1 MSSRLFFR
9 DISSGTGNRADTARQ
24 RPGPPCALFVRR
36 VLTSRTGVGRGQTRT
51 QSDDASGSLSHLV
64 GRTAFHQDPS
74 GFGRRDQE
82 RRTLMYRPTFAT
94 VNLGALRHNLEV
106 ARRHARGAKTFAVVK
121 ANAYGHGLAR
131 AVGALGAAEGFA
143 LLDLGEAIG
152 LRDAGYR
159 QRVLLLEGF
168 FSPAEFALFA
178 EHRLSA
184 VVHTREQL
192 RMLRQLPKD
201 AALDVFLKINTGMN
215 RLGFTAAEFPDALRA
230 LQTNPGVERV
240 TLMTHFAD
248 ADGTSGVAWQTEVF
262 NKLSTGLDLESSL
275 ANSAAIFR
283 FPETH
288 ADWVRPGIMLYG
300 CSPFSEQTGAQLG
313 LVPVMTLESRVIA
326 VQQLRRGDA
335 VGYGSLFVAD
345 RDMRIGVVTC
355 GYADGYPRHAPTGT
369 PIMVEGRLT
378 RTVGRVSMDMLCAD
392 LSDVPEALV
401 GSRVVL
407 WGEGVPV
414 ERVADAAG
422 TVGYELLCGLA
433 PRVPIRER
441 E

>member
-1 MSSRLFFR
+1 
-9 DISSGTGNRADTARQ
+9 
-24 RPGPPCALFVRR
+24 
-36 VLTSRTGVGRGQTRT
+36 
-51 QSDDASGSLSHLV
+51 
-64 GRTAFHQDPS
+64 
-74 GFGRRDQE
+74 
-82 RRTLMYRPTFAT
+82 MYRPTFASI
-94 VNLGALRHNLEV
+94 NLGALRHNLEV
-106 ARRHARGAKTFAVVK
+106 VRRHAARSKAFAVVK

-131 AVGALGAAEGFA
+131 AVRALSEAEGFA
-143 LLDLGEAIG
+143 LLDLEEAMS
-152 LRDAGYR
+152 LRAAGYR
-159 QRVLLLEGF
+159 QRILLLEGF
-168 FSPAEFALFA
+168 FSPAEFPLYS

-184 VVHTREQL
+184 VVHAREQL

-201 AALDVFLKINTGMN
+201 AGLDVFLKVNTGMN

-230 LQTNPGVERV
+230 LQANPGVSQI

-248 ADGTSGVAWQTEVF
+248 ADGTSGVGWQTAVF
-262 NKLSTGLDLESSL
+262 DRLADGLGLERSL

-300 CSPFSEQTGAQLG
+300 CSPFAEQAGSELG
-313 LVPVMTLESRVIA
+313 LVPAMTLESRIIA
-326 VQQLRRGDA
+326 VQQLRRGDV

-369 PIMVEGRLT
+369 PIMVEGRAT
-378 RTVGRVSMDMLCAD
+378 RTIGRVSMDMLCAD

-407 WGEGVPV
+407 WGEGVAV
-414 ERVADAAG
+414 ERVAEAAG
-422 TVGYELLCGLA
+422 TVGYELLCGIA
-433 PRVPIRER
+433 QRVPVRER

>member
-1 MSSRLFFR
+1 
-9 DISSGTGNRADTARQ
+9 
-24 RPGPPCALFVRR
+24 
-36 VLTSRTGVGRGQTRT
+36 
-51 QSDDASGSLSHLV
+51 
-64 GRTAFHQDPS
+64 
-74 GFGRRDQE
+74 
-82 RRTLMYRPTFAT
+82 MYRPTFAT
-94 VNLGALRHNLEV
+94 INLGALRHNLEV
-106 ARRHARGAKTFAVVK
+106 ARRYAPRSKAFAVVK
-121 ANAYGHGLAR
+121 ANAYGHGLMR
-131 AVGALGAAEGFA
+131 SVGALSEAEGFA
-143 LLDLGEAIG
+143 LLDLEEAMG
-152 LRDAGYR
+152 LRAAGYR
-159 QRVLLLEGF
+159 QRIVLLEGF
-168 FSPAEFALFA
+168 FSPAEFALYS

-184 VVHTREQL
+184 VVHAREQL

-230 LQTNPGVERV
+230 LQTNPGVSQV

-248 ADGTSGVAWQTEVF
+248 ADGTSGVEWQTTVF
-262 NKLSTGLDLESSL
+262 DHLADGLGLERTL

-288 ADWVRPGIMLYG
+288 AEWVRPGIMLYG
-300 CSPFSEQTGAQLG
+300 CSPFAEQAGSELG

-326 VQQLRRGDA
+326 VQQLRRGDV

-369 PIMVEGRLT
+369 PVMVDGRMT

-414 ERVADAAG
+414 EHVAEAAG
-422 TVGYELLCGLA
+422 TVGYELLCGIA
-433 PRVPIRER
+433 QRVPVRER

>member
-1 MSSRLFFR
+1 MF
-9 DISSGTGNRADTARQ
+9 
-24 RPGPPCALFVRR
+24 
-36 VLTSRTGVGRGQTRT
+36 
-51 QSDDASGSLSHLV
+51 
-64 GRTAFHQDPS
+64 
-74 GFGRRDQE
+74 
-82 RRTLMYRPTFAT
+82 RPTFAT
-94 VNLGALRHNLEV
+94 INLGALRHNLEV
-106 ARRHARGAKTFAVVK
+106 ARRYAPRSKAFAVVK
-121 ANAYGHGLAR
+121 ANAYGHGLMR
-131 AVGALGAAEGFA
+131 AVGALSQAAEGFA
-143 LLDLGEAIG
+143 LLDLDEAIG
-152 LRDAGYR
+152 LRAAGYR
-159 QRVLLLEGF
+159 QRILLLEGF
-168 FSPAEFALFA
+168 FSPAEFALFS
-178 EHRLSA
+178 EHRVSA
-184 VVHTREQL
+184 VVHAREQL

-230 LQTNPGVERV
+230 VQTNPGVSQI

-248 ADGTSGVAWQTEVF
+248 ADGTSGVEWQTGVF
-262 NKLSTGLDLESSL
+262 DRLADGLGLERTL

-288 ADWVRPGIMLYG
+288 AEWVRPGIMLYG
-300 CSPFSEQTGAQLG
+300 CSPFAEQAGSELG

-326 VQQLRRGDA
+326 VQQLRRGDV

-355 GYADGYPRHAPTGT
+355 GYADGYPRHAPIGT
-369 PIMVEGRLT
+369 PIMVEGRMT

-414 ERVADAAG
+414 ERVAEAAG
-422 TVGYELLCGLA
+422 TVGYELLCGMA
-433 PRVPIRER
+433 ARIPVRER

>member
-1 MSSRLFFR
+1 ML
-9 DISSGTGNRADTARQ
+9 
-24 RPGPPCALFVRR
+24 
-36 VLTSRTGVGRGQTRT
+36 
-51 QSDDASGSLSHLV
+51 
-64 GRTAFHQDPS
+64 
-74 GFGRRDQE
+74 
-82 RRTLMYRPTFAT
+82 RPTFAT
-94 VNLGALRHNLEV
+94 INLGALTHNLDV
-106 ARRHARGAKTFAVVK
+106 ARRHASRSKTFAVVK
-121 ANAYGHGLAR
+121 ANAYGHGLMR
-131 AVGALGAAEGFA
+131 AVPAFAAADGFA
-143 LLDLGEAIG
+143 LLDLEEAIG
-152 LRDAGYR
+152 LRAAGYR
-159 QRVLLLEGF
+159 QRILLLEGF
-168 FSPAEFALFA
+168 FSPAEFVRFA
-178 EHRLSA
+178 EHGLSA

-192 RMLRQLPKD
+192 RMLRQLAKD

-215 RLGFTAAEFPDALRA
+215 RLGFTPAEFPDALRA
-230 LQTNPGVERV
+230 LQSNPGVAQI

-248 ADGTSGVAWQTEVF
+248 ADGTSGVGWQTEVF
-262 NKLSTGLDLESSL
+262 DRLADGLDLERSL

-300 CSPFSEQTGAQLG
+300 CSPFAEQSGSELG
-313 LVPVMTLESRVIA
+313 LVPAMTLESRIIA
-326 VQQLRRGDA
+326 VQPLQRGDV

-392 LSDVPEALV
+392 LSDIPEALV

-414 ERVADAAG
+414 ERVAESAG

-433 PRVPIRER
+433 PRVPVRER
-441 E
+441 V

>member
-1 MSSRLFFR
+1 MF
-9 DISSGTGNRADTARQ
+9 
-24 RPGPPCALFVRR
+24 
-36 VLTSRTGVGRGQTRT
+36 
-51 QSDDASGSLSHLV
+51 
-64 GRTAFHQDPS
+64 
-74 GFGRRDQE
+74 
-82 RRTLMYRPTFAT
+82 RPTFAT
-94 VNLGALRHNLEV
+94 INLGALRHNLEV
-106 ARRHARGAKTFAVVK
+106 ARRYAPRSKAFAVVK
-121 ANAYGHGLAR
+121 ANAYGHGLLR
-131 AVGALGAAEGFA
+131 AAGALSQAEGFA
-143 LLDLGEAIG
+143 LLDLDEAIG
-152 LRDAGYR
+152 LRAAGYR
-159 QRVLLLEGF
+159 QRILLLEGF
-168 FSPAEFALFA
+168 FSPAEYALFS

-184 VVHTREQL
+184 VVHAREQL

-230 LQTNPGVERV
+230 LQANPGVSQI

-248 ADGTSGVAWQTEVF
+248 ADGTSGVGWQTGVF
-262 NKLSTGLDLESSL
+262 DRLADGLGLERSL

-288 ADWVRPGIMLYG
+288 AEWVRPGIMLYG
-300 CSPFSEQTGAQLG
+300 CSPFAEQAGSELG

-326 VQQLRRGDA
+326 VQQLRRGDV

-369 PIMVEGRLT
+369 PIMVEGRMT

-414 ERVADAAG
+414 ERVAEAAG
-422 TVGYELLCGLA
+422 TVGYELLCGMA
-433 PRVPIRER
+433 ARIPVRER

>member
-1 MSSRLFFR
+1 
-9 DISSGTGNRADTARQ
+9 
-24 RPGPPCALFVRR
+24 
-36 VLTSRTGVGRGQTRT
+36 
-51 QSDDASGSLSHLV
+51 
-64 GRTAFHQDPS
+64 
-74 GFGRRDQE
+74 
-82 RRTLMYRPTFAT
+82 MYRPTFAT
-94 VNLGALRHNLEV
+94 INLGALRHNLEV
-106 ARRHARGAKTFAVVK
+106 ARRHAARSKAFAVVK
-121 ANAYGHGLAR
+121 ANAYGHGLMR
-131 AVGALGAAEGFA
+131 AVRALSEAEGFA
-143 LLDLGEAIG
+143 LLDLEEAMG
-152 LRDAGYR
+152 LRAAGYR
-159 QRVLLLEGF
+159 QRILLLEGF
-168 FSPAEFALFA
+168 FSPSEFTLFS

-201 AALDVFLKINTGMN
+201 AALDVFLKVNSGMN
-215 RLGFTAAEFPDALRA
+215 RLGFTAVEFPDALRA
-230 LQTNPGVERV
+230 LQTNPGVSQV

-248 ADGTSGVAWQTEVF
+248 ADGTSGVEWQTSVF
-262 NKLSTGLDLESSL
+262 DSIADGLGLERSL

-283 FPETH
+283 FPDTH
-288 ADWVRPGIMLYG
+288 AEWMRPGIMLYG
-300 CSPFSEQTGAQLG
+300 CSPFSEQAGSELG

-326 VQQLRRGDA
+326 VQQLRRGDV

-369 PIMVEGRLT
+369 PIMVEGRVT
-378 RTVGRVSMDMLCAD
+378 RTIGRVSMDMLCAD

-414 ERVADAAG
+414 ERVAEAAG
-422 TVGYELLCGLA
+422 TVGYELLCGIA
-433 PRVPIRER
+433 QRVPVRER

>member
-1 MSSRLFFR
+1 MF
-9 DISSGTGNRADTARQ
+9 
-24 RPGPPCALFVRR
+24 
-36 VLTSRTGVGRGQTRT
+36 
-51 QSDDASGSLSHLV
+51 
-64 GRTAFHQDPS
+64 
-74 GFGRRDQE
+74 
-82 RRTLMYRPTFAT
+82 RPTFAT
-94 VNLGALRHNLEV
+94 INLGALRHNLEV
-106 ARRHARGAKTFAVVK
+106 ARRHARNSKTFAVVK
-121 ANAYGHGLAR
+121 ANAYGHGLKRSIA
-131 AVGALGAAEGFA
+131 ALAAAEGFA
-143 LLDLGEAIG
+143 LLDIGEAIA
-152 LRDAGYR
+152 LREMGFK
-159 QRVLLLEGF
+159 QRILLLEGF
-168 FSPAEFALFA
+168 FSPSEFPLFI

-192 RMLRQLPKD
+192 KMFRQLPKD
-201 AALDVFLKINTGMN
+201 ASLDVFFKINTGMN

-230 LQTNPGVERV
+230 LQTNPGVSQI

-248 ADGTSGVAWQTEVF
+248 ADGTSGVEWQTEVF
-262 NKLSTGLDLESSL
+262 DRLANGLNLESTL

-283 FPETH
+283 FPETQ
-288 ADWVRPGIMLYG
+288 AEWVRPGIMLYG
-300 CSPFSEQTGAQLG
+300 CSPFSEQAGFELG
-313 LVPVMTLESRVIA
+313 LVPVMTLESKVIA
-326 VQQLRRGDA
+326 VQPLRRGDV

-369 PIMVEGRLT
+369 PIMVEGKMT

-414 ERVADAAG
+414 ERVAEAAG

-433 PRVPIRER
+433 QRVPIRER

>member
-1 MSSRLFFR
+1 MS
-9 DISSGTGNRADTARQ
+9 
-24 RPGPPCALFVRR
+24 
-36 VLTSRTGVGRGQTRT
+36 
-51 QSDDASGSLSHLV
+51 
-64 GRTAFHQDPS
+64 
-74 GFGRRDQE
+74 
-82 RRTLMYRPTFAT
+82 RPTFAT
-94 VNLGALRHNLEV
+94 INLGALKHNLEV
-106 ARRHARGAKTFAVVK
+106 ARRRAASSKTFAVVK
-121 ANAYGHGLAR
+121 ANAYGHGLMR
-131 AVGALGAAEGFA
+131 AVRAFAAAEGFA
-143 LLDLGEAIG
+143 LLDLEEAIA
-152 LRDAGYR
+152 LRAEGYR
-159 QRVLLLEGF
+159 QRILLLEGF
-168 FSPAEFALFA
+168 FSPAEFARFS

-230 LQTNPGVERV
+230 LQSNPGVAQV

-248 ADGTSGVAWQTEVF
+248 ADGTRGVEWQTEVF
-262 NKLSTGLDLESSL
+262 DRLANGLDLARSL
-275 ANSAAIFR
+275 ANSAAVFR

-300 CSPFSEQTGAQLG
+300 CSPFAEQAGSELG
-313 LVPVMTLESRVIA
+313 LVPAMTLESRVIA
-326 VQQLRRGDA
+326 VQPLRRGDV
-335 VGYGSLFVAD
+335 VGYGALFVAD

-369 PIMVEGRLT
+369 SIMVEGRLT

-392 LSDVPEALV
+392 LSDIPEARV

-414 ERVADAAG
+414 ERVAEAAG

-433 PRVPIRER
+433 QRVPVRER